1 MINGL
6 QNENN
11 KFDFIND
18 KTLSE
23 ILKNECYKVLL
34 QIKQTIVDERLSDED
49 CFIKIEEIMGVLEE
63 NNIFCNR
70 HDFA

>member
-1 MINGL
+1 MELWRELLINGL

-34 QIKQTIVDERLSDED
+34 QIKQTIEDERLSD
-49 CFIKIEEIMGVLEE
+49 
-63 NNIFCNR
+63 
-70 HDFA
+70 